1 MFPQAKKDLFLQ
13 TTAKTAGATAT
24 AVLDTLGYDF
34 AAIDVIATTS
44 DNATNNPSVLKL
56 AEADDTNA
64 TSFADITAFVGDGS
78 GGFTIPASNTAT
90 ASNSLYTFNV
100 DLRHRKRYLKLTIS
114 PLASQSFTALAQ
126 LHRGEVSPTSAAD
139 VNALAV
145 VSG

>member
-1 MFPQAKKDLFLQ
+1 MFPQAKKDYFLQ
-13 TTAKTAGATAT
+13 TTSATAGATVT
-24 AVLDTLGYDF
+24 AILDTLGYDF

-44 DNATNNPSVLKL
+44 NAASNNPSVLKL

-78 GGFTIPASNTAT
+78 GGFTVPSSNTAT

-100 DLRHRKRYLKLTIS
+100 DCRHRKRYLKLSIS
-114 PLASQSFTALAQ
+114 PLTTQSFTALAQ
-126 LHRGEVSPTSAAD
+126 LHRGEVSPTSATD